1 MDVLDLIRKVGL
13 ASGRHY
19 SRTGADL
26 IKENI
31 KPIINH
37 IFDNYRSRLEALGQ
51 RPYLRAF
58 IQGLTTRWEQ
68 NNEPPPAP
76 PQLDAEGTA
85 SGSASGWKTQA
96 QEEDYFNGSD
106 EEETPKRPNKRQKQ
120 PIQSKPTTT
129 STRGRSPSAQRSPNT
144 RSKPSLGLDYDD
156 GSDSD
161 GSNGTQSPR
170 QSAAVVTA
178 ELEDDLGDVAMR
190 MRAKRQREEEDD
202 EGFAGLLGIAKAA
215 GGGSLAK
222 KPDGA
227 QPEPVSQKPT
237 TPVKVDVP
245 AKTPTPTS
253 AAKKEKEKEKEANTP
268 GKRLKLHLGFGKKK

>member
-1 MDVLDLIRKVGL
+1 VQ
-13 ASGRHY
+13 
-19 SRTGADL
+19 
-26 IKENI
+26 ENI

-37 IFDNYRSRLEALGQ
+37 IFDNYRTRLEALGQ

-76 PQLDAEGTA
+76 PQLDAEA
-85 SGSASGWKTQA
+85 SSNPGSGSGWKNQA

-106 EEETPKRPNKRQKQ
+106 EEDTPKRPNKR
-120 PIQSKPTTT
+120 PKPPFPTATP
-129 STRGRSPSAQRSPNT
+129 TRGRANAGVQRSPTT
-144 RSKPSLGLDYDD
+144 RSKPSLVDYDD

-170 QSAAVVTA
+170 QPGGSVDATQ
-178 ELEDDLGDVAMR
+178 ELEEDLGDVAMR

-215 GGGSLAK
+215 GGGSMSK
-222 KPDGA
+222 
-227 QPEPVSQKPT
+227 EPVKAEETKPK
-237 TPVKVDVP
+237 VKP
-245 AKTPTPTS
+245 AAALPP
-253 AAKKEKEKEKEANTP
+253 AAKEEKKEVTTP

>member
-1 MDVLDLIRKVGL
+1 MQ
-13 ASGRHY
+13 
-19 SRTGADL
+19 
-26 IKENI
+26 ENI

-37 IFDNYRSRLEALGQ
+37 IFDNYRACLEALGQ

-68 NNEPPPAP
+68 NNEPTPAP
-76 PQLDAEGTA
+76 PQLDSEA
-85 SGSASGWKTQA
+85 STNTGSGSGWKTQA

-106 EEETPKRPNKRQKQ
+106 EEETPKRPNKRQKPVQ
-120 PIQSKPTTT
+120 VATP
-129 STRGRSPSAQRSPNT
+129 TRGRANTGVQRSPTT
-144 RSKPSLGLDYDD
+144 RSKPSLVDYDE

-170 QSAAVVTA
+170 QPGSGSGLGATQ
-178 ELEDDLGDVAMR
+178 ELEEDLGDVAMR

-215 GGGSLAK
+215 GGGSMAK
-222 KPDGA
+222 
-227 QPEPVSQKPT
+227 EPVKTEDTKPAKPAAVTPPTAKPVT
-237 TPVKVDVP
+237 TPVKEE
-245 AKTPTPTS
+245 K
-253 AAKKEKEKEKEANTP
+253 AATP

>member
-1 MDVLDLIRKVGL
+1 MYGRPRSDPQSKLFVLDGTT
-13 ASGRHY
+13 S
-19 SRTGADL
+19 ADVQ
-26 IKENI
+26 ENI

-37 IFDNYRSRLEALGQ
+37 IFDNYRTRLEALGQ

-76 PQLDAEGTA
+76 PQLDAEA
-85 SGSASGWKTQA
+85 SSNTGSGSGWKNQA

-106 EEETPKRPNKRQKQ
+106 EEDTPKRPNKR
-120 PIQSKPTTT
+120 PKPPFPTATP
-129 STRGRSPSAQRSPNT
+129 TRGRANTGVQRSPTT
-144 RSKPSLGLDYDD
+144 RSKPSLVDYDD

-170 QSAAVVTA
+170 QPGGSVDATQ
-178 ELEDDLGDVAMR
+178 ELEEDLGDVAMR

-215 GGGSLAK
+215 GGGSMSK
-222 KPDGA
+222 
-227 QPEPVSQKPT
+227 EPVKAEESKPK
-237 TPVKVDVP
+237 VKP
-245 AKTPTPTS
+245 AAALPT
-253 AAKKEKEKEKEANTP
+253 AAKEEKKEVTTP